1 MWPYTQDEVRWLA
14 SRQERAAMEKTQRAI
29 GEAWMAEIG
38 VLRRPANDVS
48 FHGIRMID
56 PRR

>member
-1 MWPYTQDEVRWLA
+1 MWPYTQDEVKWLA
-14 SRQERAAMEKTQRAI
+14 SQQERAAVEKAQRAI
-29 GEAWMAEIG
+29 DEAWMAEIG
-38 VLRRPANDVS
+38 VRGRPANDVS